1 MKRRAWLAAALAAWA
16 RSVTSATSATSAGA
30 TVRRGQALV
39 FPRDHGAHLE
49 ARTEWWYATG
59 WLGTEAEP
67 RWGFQLTFF
76 RSRTGMAEELPG
88 RFAAR
93 QLLFGHAAVSDL
105 AQRRHR
111 HTQRIARWS
120 GLANSALGAASQVD
134 GDVRLG
140 RWSLR
145 REGGGWL
152 ASLPAEDFTLELT
165 LQPTQPLLLQGDA
178 GFSRKGPE
186 ESQASHYYSEPQL
199 AVRGALSLDGRRVE
213 ASGRGWLDREWS
225 DHYLAGDA
233 VGWDW
238 IGINLFDGSTLM
250 AFRIRHPDGSALW
263 AGGSWRAPDR
273 TSIDFGP
280 GDVTFTPGR
289 RWTSPA
295 SQASYPMEWQIE
307 TAHAGRFALRS
318 LMDAQ
323 ELDSRGSTGAIYW
336 EGLAE
341 LLDGGG
347 RRVGLGYLEMTGYA
361 ARLRMQ

>member
-1 MKRRAWLAAALAAWA
+1 MRRRAWLAAALAAWA
-16 RSVTSATSATSAGA
+16 ASAGA
-30 TVRRGQALV
+30 AIRRGQALV

-67 RWGFQLTFF
+67 RWGFQVTFF
-76 RSRTGMAEELPG
+76 RSRTDVADGVPG

-93 QLLFGHAAVSDL
+93 QLLFGHAAVTDL
-105 AQRRHR
+105 ARQRHR
-111 HTQRIARWS
+111 HTQRITRWS
-120 GLANSALGAASQVD
+120 GEGASALGSASVVD

-145 REGGGWL
+145 REGGHWL
-152 ASLPAEDFTLELT
+152 ASLPAEDFTLELS
-165 LQPTQPLLLQGDA
+165 LQVSQPLLLQGEA

-186 ESQASHYYSEPQL
+186 ASQASHYYSEPQL
-199 AVRGALSLDGRRVE
+199 AVRGAVTLDGQRAE

-263 AGGSWRAPDR
+263 SGGSFRAPGQPM
-273 TSIDFGP
+273 IDFGP
-280 GDVTFTPGR
+280 DDVKFIPGR

-295 SQASYPMEWQIE
+295 SQARYPMEWQIE
-307 TAHAGRFALRS
+307 TAHAGRFTLRS
-318 LMDAQ
+318 LMDTQ

-341 LLDGGG
+341 LLDRGG

-361 ARLRMQ
+361 APLRMQ